1 MQVSS
6 ASTEK
11 TKALS
16 LQCSA
21 SNLTRNPST
30 KISDANRMQNQDG
43 PFFVVNCF
51 SFLAKGFRTHQARC
65 FPHSDALQ
73 VSSRRVQSTVM
84 SSGKCVPVFIYFF
97 ACLRLFSRSVLWRGR
112 AAFWTR
118 CADLLECCVLVRI
131 LFSCPK
137 GTLTAFFLGH
147 SGLALTCL
155 IKEVKFS
162 DLAVFKY
169 MCSVG
174 RVEKCVPLQHCREK
188 LKRVCYIVLPP
199 RCF

>member
-16 LQCSA
+16 LQRSA

-65 FPHSDALQ
+65 FPRSDVLQ
-73 VSSRRVQSTVM
+73 VSSRRVHSTVM

-97 ACLRLFSRSVLWRGR
+97 ACLRLFL
-112 AAFWTR
+112 
-118 CADLLECCVLVRI
+118 D
-131 LFSCPK
+131 LFSGEAELRFGRDVLICWNAACWFEFSSLVQK
-137 GTLTAFFLGH
+137 
-147 SGLALTCL
+147 AL
-155 IKEVKFS
+155 
-162 DLAVFKY
+162 
-169 MCSVG
+169 
-174 RVEKCVPLQHCREK
+174 
-188 LKRVCYIVLPP
+188 
-199 RCF
+199 